1 LAAVLL
7 ALPMFAALVHETP
20 AEGEERPLWTLF
32 AALAGGGLCWY
43 LLAALWAAFTSLGQ
57 YVIIDWVEIV
67 MTASV
72 MPSVSLLIGASL
84 SVWWQALTRADE
96 SSLDRDRLFPAAI
109 RGALV
114 MIALALVVFLMVSS
128 GVIGPTRSIVQGNAT
143 LSLITCLVW
152 LYTFTRILPLQPT
165 SGLRALGVGFAL
177 NLLLSLMFGIA
188 GYTGWDPYLGDLLQV
203 LVGFP
208 ILLVGWWLVVKKVP
222 RWVSEYL

>member
-7 ALPMFAALVHETP
+7 ALPLFAALVRQTP
-20 AEGEERPLWTLF
+20 ADGEERPLWPLF

-43 LLAALWAAFTSLGQ
+43 LLAGQWTAFKWPARYGT
-57 YVIIDWVEIV
+57 VDWLEIG

-72 MPSVSLLIGASL
+72 MPPASLLIGASL
-84 SVWWQALTRADE
+84 SVWWQALTRADKP
-96 SSLDRDRLFPAAI
+96 SLDRDRLFPAAI
-109 RGALV
+109 RSALV
-114 MIALALVVFLMVSS
+114 MIALALPVFLIVSS
-128 GVIGPTRSIVQGNAT
+128 GLFGPVRSIVQGNAT

-152 LYTFTRILPLQPT
+152 LYAFRRIFPLQPT

-188 GYTGWDPYLGDLLQV
+188 GYNGWDPYLGDLLQV

-208 ILLVGWWLVVKKVP
+208 IMLVGWWLVVKKVP
-222 RWVSEYL
+222 RWVSEYV